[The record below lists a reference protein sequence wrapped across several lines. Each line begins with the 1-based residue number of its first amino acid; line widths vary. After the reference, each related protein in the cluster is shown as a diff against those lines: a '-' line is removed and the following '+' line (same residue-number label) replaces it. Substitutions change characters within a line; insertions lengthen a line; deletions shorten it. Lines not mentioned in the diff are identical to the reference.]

1 MKHLPVILLFFAIS
15 LTQPFVASAAPKRD
29 PAKRKPFDIREHTIA
44 LPSPNKAWTVKHHI
58 NIELVSLP
66 KDWLESAVNIP
77 FPGYKMR
84 LHMPL
89 GFALDASVH
98 TIGIANQFK
107 VGPRFLSRWKH
118 FHAGV
123 GLDMNANLGW
133 LNGYGFDNSF
143 LRVWQI
149 EPNAAMGF
157 HFDNLALSVEARYR
171 YMLDYH
177 VKTGSVVYKE
187 SQNIFNGY
195 TLSLNVEQRLVRNQV
210 MLIGISVNYARF
222 HILAWPV
229 FNPVKQQ
236 YFMPQFN
243 IGLTF

>member
-1 MKHLPVILLFFAIS
+1 MKQLAVNILLFFVTLIVP
-15 LTQPFVASAAPKRD
+15 LGGTGCPLRD
-29 PAKRKPFDIREHTIA
+29 PAKRKPFDIQEHTIA
-44 LPSPNKAWTVKHHI
+44 LPSPNKPWTVKHHI

-89 GFALDASVH
+89 GFAIDASLH
-98 TIGIANQFK
+98 TIGVASQCKI
-107 VGPRFLSRWKH
+107 GPRFLTRWKH

-123 GLDMNANLGW
+123 GLDLNANLGW
-133 LNGYGFDNSF
+133 LDGYGFDNSF

-157 HFDNLALSVEARYR
+157 HFDNLALSIEARYR
-171 YMLDYH
+171 YILDYQ
-177 VKTGSVVYKE
+177 VKTGSVGFKE
-187 SQNIFNGY
+187 SQNVFNGY
-195 TLSLNVEQRLVRNQV
+195 TLSANVEQRLVRNQV

-222 HILAWPV
+222 HVLAWPV